1 MVFEFVSVH
10 LPASFLADFST
21 LRHKTWKVGQVG
33 RFLAI
38 FRVGEVFLYNDGD
51 EHVDDWEEEVSLV
64 RTLLEYMET
73 PQYLRKIMFPYMDEL
88 KFAGVLPPLRTPHHP
103 LKDERNKKGDI
114 REAAVLETKKGE
126 SRLALGLNEEGV
138 FKGEL
143 EEGKRVTVKLGEKL
157 SENKRLVKLLEG
169 EKPEEYWGFTVNI
182 TENLAQSLS
191 KAKSDYNIGTSRY
204 GENLYEAIEGIKSNE
219 TTKMTIAFGGPY
231 QGLFEICEKQ
241 GVAPD
246 DLFDVIVNSIPEQ
259 GTSTVRTEEAL
270 IATLAVLNNLN
281 SRE

>member
-1 MVFEFVSVH
+1 MGFEPVSVH
-10 LPASFLADFST
+10 LPASLLADFST

-38 FRVGEVFLYNDGD
+38 FRVEEVFLYNDED
-51 EHVDDWEEEVSLV
+51 EHVNSGEEVSLI

-73 PQYLRKIMFPYMDEL
+73 PQYLRKIVFPYMGEL

-103 LKDERNKKGDI
+103 LKDENNQEGDV
-114 REAAVLETKKGE
+114 RQAAVLEKGKGE
-126 SRLALGLNEEGV
+126 SRLALGLEEEGF

-143 EEGKRVTVKLGEKL
+143 EEKKRVTVRLGEKL
-157 SENKRLVKLLEG
+157 SENKRLVELVDKG
-169 EKPEEYWGFTVNI
+169 EVEEYWGFSVNI
-182 TENLAQSLS
+182 AENLAQSLS
-191 KAKSDYNIGTSRY
+191 KAKTDYNIGTSRY

-219 TTKMTIAFGGPY
+219 TSKLTVAFGGPY
-231 QGLFEICEKQ
+231 QGLFEICDKQ

-246 DLFDVIVNSIPEQ
+246 DLFDVMLNSIPEQ

-270 IATLAVLNNLN
+270 IATLAILNNIT
-281 SRE
+281 